1 MHSDTN
7 QNQLPELP
15 NKPKEWFPLWATV
28 VVAAVWFMAVD
39 LEINLQTLIWGVQ
52 DMGEF
57 VSRFANPD
65 FTRLPQYLSL
75 MGATLAM
82 AFWGTVIAFMMSFVL
97 APLGARNLSPHPVI
111 YRITREFFN
120 FCRAMPDLLL
130 ALILVSAIGLGP
142 LPGILALGIST
153 AGFLGKFFAESLE
166 RVPAGRYEA
175 LASAGAGYMQTLM
188 YAGWPSILRE
198 MTGYTLFILDRN
210 ARMASVLGLVG
221 AGGIGTAL
229 STALRTFNYDR
240 AAAMILV
247 MLVTILIID
256 YLSAWLRKRLH

>member
-1 MHSDTN
+1 MNTN
-7 QNQLPELP
+7 PLPSLP
-15 NKPKEWFPLWATV
+15 TKPKEWLPLWLSL
-28 VVAAVWFMAVD
+28 VVAAVWLMAID
-39 LEINLQTLIWGVQ
+39 LELDLQTLIWGIQ

-57 VSRFANPD
+57 ISRFSNPD
-65 FTRLPQYLSL
+65 FSRLPQYLSL
-75 MGATLAM
+75 MGTTIAM
-82 AFWGTVIAFMMSFVL
+82 AFWGTVISFCLSIVL
-97 APLGARNLSPHPVI
+97 APLAAKNLSPHPVV
-111 YRITREFFN
+111 YRLVRELFN

-153 AGFLGKFFAESLE
+153 CGFLGKFFAESLE
-166 RVPAGRYEA
+166 RVPGGRYEA
-175 LASAGAGYMQTLM
+175 LRSVGAGYLQTLM

-198 MTGYTLFILDRN
+198 MTGYTLFVLDRN
-210 ARMASVLGLVG
+210 VRMASVLGLVG

-247 MLVTILIID
+247 LLASILIID
-256 YLSAWLRKRLH
+256 YLSTWLRKKLH

>member
-1 MHSDTN
+1 MHSDKKNDT
-7 QNQLPELP
+7 LPALP
-15 NKPKEWFPLWATV
+15 GKPKEWFPLWATLI
-28 VVAAVWFMAVD
+28 VAAVWLMAID
-39 LEINLQTLIWGVQ
+39 LEINLQTLIWGMQ

-57 VSRFANPD
+57 ISRFTSPD
-65 FTRLPQYLSL
+65 FSRWKQYLSL

-82 AFWGTVIAFMMSFVL
+82 AFWGSAIAFIISFVL

-111 YRITREFFN
+111 FRLVREFFN

-153 AGFLGKFFAESLE
+153 SGFLGKFFAESLE

-175 LASAGAGYMQTLM
+175 LASVGAGYLQTLM
-188 YAGWPSILRE
+188 YAGWPSVLRE

-210 ARMASVLGLVG
+210 VRMASVLGLVG

-240 AAAMILV
+240 AAAMIIVL
-247 MLVTILIID
+247 LVTILLID
-256 YLSAWLRKRLH
+256 YLSAWLRRRLN